1 MGRVID
7 GRVNGAPFAGIVLT
21 AGSVLRA
28 DDAAGPVLSKKM
40 EDAPLAG
47 WYTIDGGQTPE
58 DDIIEVKRERPPR
71 LVLVDA
77 ADMALP
83 VGSIRLLDKSDVARK
98 SMFTTH
104 SLPLSILI
112 EEIEQSCD
120 DIVFVGIQPGD
131 TEFYNPM
138 SPKVFDAVDAVYD
151 AVAANDFSH
160 FVRLEYPAPDCLAPA
175 AIEAKTEAAGVTK
188 ANLPVAKA
196 FVLAMFAGA
205 FIAFGGL
212 FFTVFLSDSTLGW
225 GAQRV
230 VGGLCFCLGLVL
242 VLICGAELFTGN
254 SLMVCALK
262 SKKITLAQML
272 KAWLV
277 VWVGNFVGAL
287 FIVFLVYMAGI
298 YKLNGEAVANSMVSV
313 AAGKVTIDWVTIFF
327 RGILCNIFVC
337 LAVWIGTAGKTV
349 VDKVVGILLPIA
361 AFVACGFEHCVANM
375 YFLPMGAVMHACG
388 YGVDV
393 AGADALNV
401 AGIAFNLSAATLGN
415 IVGGAVLI
423 ALGYW
428 FIYAKKSQ
436 A

>member
-1 MGRVID
+1 MREHFPAQHARAEGPQRNKDLRSKSLDFPSPTPSYIIAAQYAYLTCDNFYTVRSCVADQPRSFVPNLKKEVID
-7 GRVNGAPFAGIVLT
+7 
-21 AGSVLRA
+21 
-28 DDAAGPVLSKKM
+28 
-40 EDAPLAG
+40 
-47 WYTIDGGQTPE
+47 
-58 DDIIEVKRERPPR
+58 
-71 LVLVDA
+71 
-77 ADMALP
+77 MAENM
-83 VGSIRLLDKSDVARK
+83 A
-98 SMFTTH
+98 
-104 SLPLSILI
+104 
-112 EEIEQSCD
+112 
-120 DIVFVGIQPGD
+120 
-131 TEFYNPM
+131 
-138 SPKVFDAVDAVYD
+138 
-151 AVAANDFSH
+151 
-160 FVRLEYPAPDCLAPA
+160 EYPAPDCLVPA

-196 FVLAMFAGA
+196 FLLAMFAGA

-212 FFTVFLSDSTLGW
+212 FFTVFLSDVTLGW

-272 KAWLV
+272 KAWAV
-277 VWVGNFVGAL
+277 VWIGNFVGAL
-287 FIVFLVYMAGI
+287 FVVFLIYMAAI
-298 YKLNGEAVANSMVSV
+298 YKLNGEAVANTMVSV
-313 AAGKVTIDWVTIFF
+313 AAGKVSIGAVTIFF

-375 YFLPMGAVMHACG
+375 YFLPMGILMHACG
-388 YGVDV
+388 YGADV
-393 AGADALNV
+393 AGADALNA
-401 AGIAFNLSAATLGN
+401 AGLALNLSVATLGN
-415 IVGGAVLI
+415 IVGGAAIV

-428 FIYAKKSQ
+428 FIYANKE

>member
-1 MGRVID
+1 MGRVVD

-40 EDAPLAG
+40 EDAPIAG

-58 DDIIEVKRERPPR
+58 DDI
-71 LVLVDA
+71 
-77 ADMALP
+77 
-83 VGSIRLLDKSDVARK
+83 
-98 SMFTTH
+98 
-104 SLPLSILI
+104 
-112 EEIEQSCD
+112 
-120 DIVFVGIQPGD
+120 
-131 TEFYNPM
+131 
-138 SPKVFDAVDAVYD
+138 
-151 AVAANDFSH
+151 
-160 FVRLEYPAPDCLAPA
+160 
-175 AIEAKTEAAGVTK
+175 IEAKTEAAGVTK

-196 FVLAMFAGA
+196 FLLAMFAGA

-242 VLICGAELFTGN
+242 VLVCGAELFTGN

-262 SKKITLAQML
+262 SKKITLVQML
-272 KAWLV
+272 KAWVV

-313 AAGKVTIDWVTIFF
+313 AAGKVTVDWVTIFF

-388 YGVDV
+388 YGADV
-393 AGADALNV
+393 AGANALNA

-415 IVGGAVLI
+415 IVGANVFNLVLVSGVSV
-423 ALGYW
+423 ALAPFDIPQSATLFGINSSLVLELPVMLLVMILLTIPALVRGRLSRVQGVALLC
-428 FIYAKKSQ
+428 IYAAFCAVQ
-436 A
+436 FTL

>member
-1 MGRVID
+1 MVILKMFRRTQS
-7 GRVNGAPFAGIVLT
+7 GGACSLFSLIFLLCGAASPA
-21 AGSVLRA
+21 A
-28 DDAAGPVLSKKM
+28 AAGT
-40 EDAPLAG
+40 G
-47 WYTIDGGQTPE
+47 
-58 DDIIEVKRERPPR
+58 RFFR
-71 LVLVDA
+71 
-77 ADMALP
+77 
-83 VGSIRLLDKSDVARK
+83 VGFFR
-98 SMFTTH
+98 
-104 SLPLSILI
+104 
-112 EEIEQSCD
+112 
-120 DIVFVGIQPGD
+120 
-131 TEFYNPM
+131 
-138 SPKVFDAVDAVYD
+138 
-151 AVAANDFSH
+151 
-160 FVRLEYPAPDCLAPA
+160 
-175 AIEAKTEAAGVTK
+175 AAGVG
-188 ANLPVAKA
+188 
-196 FVLAMFAGA
+196 FRR
-205 FIAFGGL
+205 FGGSL
-212 FFTVFLSDSTLGW
+212 IGQPADPGQAVRLLGKPHPNEEFSMLRAGSQVHIPVSGLGKPPGTQHPPAADGTLILLPGHGGQGLPLVGIVVEYLPGNTAGKLRAVEAVFMAFQRRVILPRAFLQVQHGADQRRVVSV
-225 GAQRV
+225 AQRV

-242 VLICGAELFTGN
+242 VLVCGAELFTGN

-277 VWVGNFVGAL
+277 VWLGNFAGAL

-313 AAGKVTIDWVTIFF
+313 AAGKVTVDWVTIFF

-388 YGVDV
+388 YGADV

-415 IVGGAVLI
+415 IVGGAVLV

-428 FIYAKKSQ
+428 FIYAKKSE

>member
-1 MGRVID
+1 M
-7 GRVNGAPFAGIVLT
+7 
-21 AGSVLRA
+21 
-28 DDAAGPVLSKKM
+28 
-40 EDAPLAG
+40 
-47 WYTIDGGQTPE
+47 
-58 DDIIEVKRERPPR
+58 
-71 LVLVDA
+71 
-77 ADMALP
+77 
-83 VGSIRLLDKSDVARK
+83 
-98 SMFTTH
+98 
-104 SLPLSILI
+104 
-112 EEIEQSCD
+112 
-120 DIVFVGIQPGD
+120 
-131 TEFYNPM
+131 
-138 SPKVFDAVDAVYD
+138 
-151 AVAANDFSH
+151 
-160 FVRLEYPAPDCLAPA
+160 
-175 AIEAKTEAAGVTK
+175 
-188 ANLPVAKA
+188 
-196 FVLAMFAGA
+196 
-205 FIAFGGL
+205 
-212 FFTVFLSDSTLGW
+212 
-225 GAQRV
+225 
-230 VGGLCFCLGLVL
+230 
-242 VLICGAELFTGN
+242 LICGAELFTGN

-272 KAWLV
+272 KAWVV

-388 YGVDV
+388 YGAEV

-415 IVGGAVLI
+415 IVGGAVLV

-428 FIYAKKSQ
+428 FIYAKKSE

>member
-1 MGRVID
+1 M
-7 GRVNGAPFAGIVLT
+7 
-21 AGSVLRA
+21 A
-28 DDAAGPVLSKKM
+28 DSK
-40 EDAPLAG
+40 
-47 WYTIDGGQTPE
+47 
-58 DDIIEVKRERPPR
+58 V
-71 LVLVDA
+71 
-77 ADMALP
+77 
-83 VGSIRLLDKSDVARK
+83 
-98 SMFTTH
+98 
-104 SLPLSILI
+104 
-112 EEIEQSCD
+112 
-120 DIVFVGIQPGD
+120 
-131 TEFYNPM
+131 
-138 SPKVFDAVDAVYD
+138 
-151 AVAANDFSH
+151 
-160 FVRLEYPAPDCLAPA
+160 EYPAPDCLAPA
-175 AIEAKTEAAGVTK
+175 AIEAKTETAGVTK

-196 FVLAMFAGA
+196 FLLAMFAGA

-242 VLICGAELFTGN
+242 VLVCGAELFTGN

-272 KAWLV
+272 KAWVV

-313 AAGKVTIDWVTIFF
+313 A
-327 RGILCNIFVC
+327 
-337 LAVWIGTAGKTV
+337 AGKTV

-388 YGVDV
+388 YGAKV

-428 FIYAKKSQ
+428 FIYAKKSE